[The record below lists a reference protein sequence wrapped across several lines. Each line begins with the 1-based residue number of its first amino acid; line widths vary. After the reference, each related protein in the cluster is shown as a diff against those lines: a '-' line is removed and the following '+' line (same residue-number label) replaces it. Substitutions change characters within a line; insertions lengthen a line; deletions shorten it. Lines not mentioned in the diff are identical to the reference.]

1 MYLPLALW
9 DAIVKTPQ
17 VRGPKGGIAIG
28 YHNVD
33 RYLRNTQFAELV
45 RDGWIGTRTA
55 STRDLTDLVVEAL
68 DGGRSVTAAAASGVD
83 PARVAR

>member
-1 MYLPLALW
+1 M
-9 DAIVKTPQ
+9 V
-17 VRGPKGGIAIG
+17 G

-55 STRDLTDLVVEAL
+55 STRDLTELVVEAL
-68 DGGRSVTAAAASGVD
+68 DGGRSVTAAAASGGD
-83 PARVAR
+83 PARIAR